1 MSESDAQSFVREHAG
16 WTYAFDRKTLQRG
29 LDYAEQGK
37 SEIVSI
43 RGLTI
48 HAQCAGSQG
57 GAYHQRISLDTTEDG
72 VECIGTCS
80 CPVGNNCKHCAA
92 ALYALERGPN
102 WVEGAP
108 ANPLANAQTTG
119 QPVDLPPDLAH
130 WVQALEIS
138 ATPPAEPTRRK
149 GPSLYYVVSV
159 ESGQCMLSVFKG
171 TRQAEEGLKLTR
183 PSSMPELIYYTPR
196 YVTDEDLRALRLID
210 AISKDY
216 SLPIARLEG
225 KKGAELYEYALATG
239 RLLFGTQ
246 RTPLIHGPDL
256 QAEFRW
262 MRLDNG
268 SYRGAWHPAAN
279 DHTLALPLDPLY
291 YVDTETGQTG
301 KLLHDLDPF
310 IASQL
315 ASAPTVPEHL
325 VIPLSHRLN
334 ALNRQVPTPTTVQ
347 VEHLEQVQPRPHL
360 TLGSLEFSA
369 YMPKTGR
376 MQRQMQHRAALAF
389 DYDGLRASG
398 NDDKPLT
405 RLVEA
410 TSQRIRRQP
419 QAEQVLRKALHDL
432 GFKPATRQ
440 SKALPDSAG
449 EMLQLPDDEAWLRF
463 AREGLP
469 RLRAAGWEIDIH
481 RDFAFN
487 LQEVE
492 DWYASID
499 EAPGHEWFDLE
510 LGIVVDG
517 QRHSLLPIVLQLLR
531 SNPELLRPSELARRS
546 DDEHLVIDLNRGR
559 LDSPTLRVALPYGR
573 IKAVMGTLGELYLHE
588 DTTGP
593 SLRMDR
599 ADAARLND
607 IDHLPL
613 HWEGGSHVRDLG
625 RRLRDARDLQV
636 EPPAALNATLR
647 PYQQQGLNWLQAL
660 REMGTGGILGDDM
673 GLGKTLQTLAHLLL
687 EKQNGHLA
695 HPALA
700 VMPTSLIPN
709 WLDEAQ
715 RFAPGLRVLALQGPG
730 RNKHFAKLHE
740 YDLVLT
746 TYALVPRDIEHL
758 RAQPWSVLVL
768 DEAQNIKSSTSKA
781 TLAVCE
787 LQANQ
792 RLCLTGTPMENNLG
806 ELWSIFHFLMPG
818 WLGEVKRFN
827 QDYRTPIERHGD
839 AERLTHLVSRIRPFL
854 LRRTKEQVAT
864 ELPAKTEMVHWVELS
879 DAQRDTY
886 EAVRVA
892 MDRKVRDEITRNGA
906 ARSQIVILD
915 ALLKLRQVCCDLR
928 LVKGVETKGNQADKG
943 KLGALLEMLE
953 ELLSEGRRVLLFS
966 QFTSMLAL
974 IEQELQ
980 KRKVRYSL
988 LTGDTRDRR
997 TPVQQFQQGD
1007 SEVFLISLKAGGVGL
1022 NLTAADT
1029 VIHFDP
1035 WWNPASENQATD
1047 RAYRIGQDKPVF
1059 VFKLIT
1065 RGTVEEK
1072 IQQLQQDKAALA
1084 ASLLDGGQAGQWRLG
1099 DEEIDALFAPLPGKR
1114 GRQG

>member
-1 MSESDAQSFVREHAG
+1 MVCYQLVLNDDPSSCALRVR
-16 WTYAFDRKTLQRG
+16 
-29 LDYAEQGK
+29 
-37 SEIVSI
+37 
-43 RGLTI
+43 
-48 HAQCAGSQG
+48 
-57 GAYHQRISLDTTEDG
+57 
-72 VECIGTCS
+72 
-80 CPVGNNCKHCAA
+80 
-92 ALYALERGPN
+92 
-102 WVEGAP
+102 
-108 ANPLANAQTTG
+108 
-119 QPVDLPPDLAH
+119 
-130 WVQALEIS
+130 
-138 ATPPAEPTRRK
+138 
-149 GPSLYYVVSV
+149 
-159 ESGQCMLSVFKG
+159 KG
-171 TRQAEEGLKLTR
+171 TRAEHGIRYSRIQSLY
-183 PSSMPELIYYTPR
+183 ELLYEPPKF
-196 YVTDEDLRALRLID
+196 VKEEDLRILRQLSAQTAPYGHERGYAL
-210 AISKDY
+210 KG
-216 SLPIARLEG
+216 LEG
-225 KKGAELYEYALATG
+225 GELLQRALDTG
-239 RLLFGTQ
+239 RLMLIDDLPLLTQ
-246 RTPLIHGPDL
+246 GAPR
-256 QAEFRW
+256 QADFRW
-262 MRLDNG
+262 VRLDSG
-268 SYRGAWHPAAN
+268 DYRGMWYNGEEPLN
-279 DHTLALPLDPLY
+279 CVLPLVPLY
-291 YVDTETGQTG
+291 YFDIDTHEVGSVS
-301 KLLHDLDPF
+301 HDLDPHT
-310 IASQL
+310 ALQL
-315 ASAPTVPEHL
+315 SLAPDVPEHL
-325 VIPLSHRLN
+325 IVPLSHKLN
-334 ALNRQVPTPTTVQ
+334 ALNHHLPTPTTVQ
-347 VEHLEQVQPRPHL
+347 QEQLDGIEPTPHL

-369 YMPKTGR
+369 YTPKTGR

-398 NDDKPLT
+398 GDDKPLS
-405 RLVEA
+405 RLVGS

-419 QAEQVLRKALHDL
+419 QAEQALRKALREH

-449 EMLQLPDDEAWLRF
+449 EMYQLPDDEAWLRF

-469 RLRAAGWEIDIH
+469 RLREAGWAIDVH

-487 LQEVE
+487 LHEVD
-492 DWYASID
+492 DWYATID

-531 SNPELLRPSELARRS
+531 ASPELLRPSELARRS
-546 DDEHLVIDLNRGR
+546 DDEHLLIDLNRAR
-559 LDSPTLRVALPYGR
+559 HDSPALRVALPYGR
-573 IKAVMGTLGELYLHE
+573 IKAVMGTLGELYLH
-588 DTTGP
+588 DDASGP
-593 SLRMDR
+593 SLRLER

-613 HWEGGSHVRDLG
+613 QWEGGSHVRDLG

-636 EPPAALNATLR
+636 VPPKGLNATLR

-687 EKQNGHLA
+687 EKEAGRLA

-700 VMPTSLIPN
+700 VMPTSLVPN
-709 WLDEAQ
+709 WLDEAR
-715 RFAPGLRVLALQGPG
+715 RFAPDLRVLALHGPG
-730 RNKHFAKLHE
+730 RNKHFAKLAD

-746 TYALVPRDIEHL
+746 TYALVPRDLEHL
-758 RAQPWSVLVL
+758 KAQPWHLLVL

-781 TLAVCE
+781 AQAVRE

-818 WLGEVKRFN
+818 WLGESKRFT

-839 AERLTHLVSRIRPFL
+839 AERMGHLASRIRPFL

-864 ELPAKTEMVHWVELS
+864 ELPAKTEMIHWVELS

-892 MDRKVRDEITRNGA
+892 MDKKVRDEIARNGA

-928 LVKGVETKGNQADKG
+928 LVKGTEAKGTFADKG
-943 KLGALLEMLE
+943 KLGSLLEMLE
-953 ELLSEGRRVLLFS
+953 ELLSEGRKVLLFS

-974 IEQELQ
+974 IEFELE
-980 KRKVRYSL
+980 KRGIRYSL

-997 TPVQQFQQGD
+997 APVQQFQNGD
-1007 SEVFLISLKAGGVGL
+1007 SEVFLISLKAGGTGL

-1029 VIHFDP
+1029 VIHYDP

-1072 IQQLQQDKAALA
+1072 IQQLQQEKAALA
-1084 ASLLDGGQAGQWRLG
+1084 AGLLDGGQAGQWRLG
-1099 DEEIDALFAPLPGKR
+1099 DDEIEALFAPLPGKR
-1114 GRQG
+1114 GR

>member
-1 MSESDAQSFVREHAG
+1 MS
-16 WTYAFDRKTLQRG
+16 
-29 LDYAEQGK
+29 
-37 SEIVSI
+37 
-43 RGLTI
+43 
-48 HAQCAGSQG
+48 
-57 GAYHQRISLDTTEDG
+57 TEDARHLLRAHPG
-72 VECIGTCS
+72 WVDHIQDGAMKRGRAYAAQGRTRLLALHDKTIEATCQGSSGEQYRQTIELLLNGAELRVYGRCS
-80 CPVGNNCKHCAA
+80 CPVGLNCKHCVAALLAAQLGDSLPESQPAQQQPALSPALDQWVETLEATGQQVAA
-92 ALYALERGPN
+92 AKPE
-102 WVEGAP
+102 
-108 ANPLANAQTTG
+108 
-119 QPVDLPPDLAH
+119 
-130 WVQALEIS
+130 
-138 ATPPAEPTRRK
+138 RK
-149 GPSLYYVVSV
+149 GPAIHYLIHT
-159 ESGQCMLSVFKG
+159 GNQQCTLEVAKG
-171 TRQAEEGLKLTR
+171 TRQADGGVQFGKITSL
-183 PSSMPELIYYTPR
+183 PELIYYPPR
-196 YVTDEDLRALRLID
+196 YVTQDDARLLRLID
-210 AISKDY
+210 ATNQAVR
-216 SLPIARLEG
+216 PVVELEG
-225 KKGAELYEYALATG
+225 KQGAELLGYALATG
-239 RLLFGTQ
+239 RLHFSTDAH
-246 RTPLIHGPDL
+246 PLEGGPAL

-262 MRLDNG
+262 VRLDDG
-268 SYRGAWHPAAN
+268 SYRGAWYQGEQ
-279 DHTLALPLDPLY
+279 TQLLALPVEPMY
-291 YVDTETGQTG
+291 YVDRAAHLLG
-301 KLLHDLDPF
+301 KLQHDLDPF

-315 ASAPTVPEHL
+315 ARAPTVPEHL
-325 VIPLSHRLN
+325 VVPLSHRLN
-334 ALNRQVPTPTTVQ
+334 ALNRQVPTPTTVNTEQ
-347 VEHLEQVQPRPHL
+347 LEGILPKGHL

-376 MQRQMQHRAALAF
+376 MQRQMQHRAALSF

-398 NDDKPLT
+398 SDDKPLA
-405 RLVEA
+405 RLVGT

-419 QAEQVLRKALHDL
+419 AAEQALRKALRDL

-449 EMLQLPDDEAWLRF
+449 EMLQLPDDEAWLHF

-469 RLRAAGWEIDIH
+469 RLREAGWDIDIH

-487 LQEVE
+487 LQEVD

-546 DDEHLVIDLNRGR
+546 DDEHLLIDLNRGR
-559 LDSPTLRVALPYGR
+559 LDSPALRVALPYGR

-588 DTTGP
+588 DAAGP
-593 SLRMDR
+593 TLRMDR

-607 IDHLPL
+607 IEHLPL
-613 HWEGGSHVRDLG
+613 HWEGGAHVRDLG
-625 RRLRDARDLQV
+625 RRLRDARDVQV
-636 EPPAALNATLR
+636 EPPSGLAATLR

-687 EKQNGHLA
+687 EKQHGRLP

-700 VMPTSLIPN
+700 VMPTSLVPN

-715 RFAPGLRVLALQGPG
+715 RFAPGLRVLALHGPG
-730 RNKHFAKLHE
+730 RSKHFAKLGE

-746 TYALVPRDIEHL
+746 TYALVPRDLEHL
-758 RAQPWSVLVL
+758 RANPWSVLVL

-781 TLAVCE
+781 ALAVCE
-787 LQANQ
+787 LEANQ

-839 AERLTHLVSRIRPFL
+839 GERLAHLVSRIRPFL

-892 MDRKVRDEITRNGA
+892 MDKKVRDEIARNGA
-906 ARSQIVILD
+906 SRSQIVILD

-928 LVKGVETKGNQADKG
+928 LVKGVESKGNQADKG

-974 IEQELQ
+974 IEQELV
-980 KRKVRYSL
+980 KRKIRYSL

-997 TPVQQFQQGD
+997 TPVQQFQKGD

-1072 IQQLQQDKAALA
+1072 IQQLQQEKAALA

-1114 GRQG
+1114 GR

>member
-1 MSESDAQSFVREHAG
+1 MSDGDAQQLLRAYPDWVDFIEAGAMVRGRNYAAQEQARILSQHGPVIEAICKGSAG
-16 WTYAFDRKTLQRG
+16 QTYQQTIRL
-29 LDYAEQGK
+29 
-37 SEIVSI
+37 IVNHGDL
-43 RGLTI
+43 RVFGRCT
-48 HAQCAGSQG
+48 
-57 GAYHQRISLDTTEDG
+57 
-72 VECIGTCS
+72 
-80 CPVGNNCKHCAA
+80 CPVTHNCKHCVA
-92 ALYALERGPN
+92 ALLQLQGSLDAE
-102 WVEGAP
+102 A
-108 ANPLANAQTTG
+108 AQD
-119 QPVDLPPDLAH
+119 QSSLSLPPDLNL
-130 WVQALEIS
+130 WVQALES
-138 ATPPAEPTRRK
+138 PSQPATPQGPARK
-149 GPSLYYVVSV
+149 GPAIYYRIHVDQALWRL
-159 ESGQCMLSVFKG
+159 EPIKG
-171 TRQAEEGLKLTR
+171 TRQADDTLKIGRIT
-183 PSSMPELIYYTPR
+183 SMPEMLYYTPR
-196 YVTDEDLRALRLID
+196 YVTEDDARLLRLID
-210 AISKDY
+210 SRSETTTPA
-216 SLPIARLEG
+216 AQLEG
-225 KKGAELYEYALATG
+225 KQGGELYSYALATG
-239 RLLFGTQ
+239 RLLFEDDLI
-246 RTPLIHGPDL
+246 PLSPGPEL
-256 QAEFRW
+256 HAEFRW
-262 MRLDNG
+262 VRLDNG
-268 SYRGAWHPAAN
+268 SYRGAWYH
-279 DHTLALPLDPLY
+279 DGHEPLQAVPIEPMH
-291 YVDTETGQTG
+291 YVDRQQHVTGT
-301 KLLHDLDPF
+301 LRHDLDPF

-315 ASAPTVPEHL
+315 ARAPVVPEHL

-334 ALNRQVPTPTTVQ
+334 ALNRHVPTPTTVST
-347 VEHLEQVQPRPHL
+347 EQVDGIMPKGRL

-389 DYDGLRASG
+389 DYDGLRANGS
-398 NDDKPLT
+398 DDKPLT
-405 RLVEA
+405 RLA
-410 TSQRIRRQP
+410 GTTSQRIRRQP
-419 QAEQVLRKALHDL
+419 QAEQALRKTLRDL
-432 GFKPATRQ
+432 GFKAATRQ

-449 EMLQLPDDEAWLRF
+449 EMYQLPDDEAWLRF
-463 AREGLP
+463 ARESLP
-469 RLRAAGWEIDIH
+469 HLREAGWDIDIH

-487 LQEVE
+487 LQQVD
-492 DWYASID
+492 DWYATID

-531 SNPELLRPSELARRS
+531 SSPELLRPSELARRS
-546 DDEHLVIDLNRGR
+546 DDEHLLIDLNRGR
-559 LDSPTLRVALPYGR
+559 LDAPALRVALPYGR

-588 DTTGP
+588 DTAGP
-593 SLRMDR
+593 ALRMER
-599 ADAARLND
+599 ADAARLNE
-607 IDHLPL
+607 IEGLPL
-613 HWEGGSHVRDLG
+613 HWEGGEHVRDLG

-636 EPPAALNATLR
+636 EPPSGLQASLR

-673 GLGKTLQTLAHLLL
+673 GLGKTLQALAHLLL
-687 EKQNGHLA
+687 EKQSGRLA
-695 HPALA
+695 SPALA

-715 RFAPGLRVLALQGPG
+715 RFAPSLRVLALHGPG
-730 RNKHFAKLHE
+730 RSKHFAKLHE

-746 TYALVPRDIEHL
+746 TYALVPRDLEHL
-758 RAQPWSVLVL
+758 RTQAWHVLVL

-781 TLAVCE
+781 ALAVCE
-787 LQANQ
+787 LQATQ
-792 RLCLTGTPMENNLG
+792 RVCLTGTPMENNLG

-818 WLGEVKRFN
+818 WLGDLKRFN

-839 AERLTHLVSRIRPFL
+839 GERMAHLASRIRPFL

-892 MDRKVRDEITRNGA
+892 MDQKVRDEIARNGA

-928 LVKGVETKGNQADKG
+928 LVKGVESKGNQADKG

-974 IEQELQ
+974 IEQELE
-980 KRKVRYSL
+980 KRKIRYSL

-1072 IQQLQQDKAALA
+1072 IQVLQQEKAALA

-1099 DEEIDALFAPLPGKR
+1099 DEEIEALFAPLPGKR
-1114 GRQG
+1114 GR

>member
-1 MSESDAQSFVREHAG
+1 MSQGELRKLLGEYPG
-16 WTYAFDRKTLQRG
+16 WTRSFAGPALQRG
-29 LDYAEQGK
+29 ERYA
-37 SEIVSI
+37 SEDRIELNRCDLKGI
-43 RGLTI
+43 EAHCR
-48 HAQCAGSQG
+48 GSQG
-57 GAYHQRISLDTTEDG
+57 QVYRQRIELTVQG
-72 VECIGTCS
+72 RQCHVNGRCS
-80 CPVGNNCKHCAA
+80 CPVGHNCKHCAA
-92 ALYALERGPN
+92 VLYHLAASEADGNGLDDAL
-102 WVEGAP
+102 P
-108 ANPLANAQTTG
+108 ANLQRWLKG
-119 QPVDLPPDLAH
+119 LEPP
-130 WVQALEIS
+130 QATEQSEQEEKRGRMVCYQL
-138 ATPPAEPTRRK
+138 R
-149 GPSLYYVVSV
+149 
-159 ESGQCMLSVFKG
+159 LSDDGCALRVRKG
-171 TRQAEEGLKLTR
+171 TRDENGIRYSRVQSLYEFLYEPPRFVQEEDIRILRLLAAQNLPSGAERGYPLKGQEGG
-183 PSSMPELIYYTPR
+183 EL
-196 YVTDEDLRALRLID
+196 LQRALDTGRMLYD
-210 AISKDY
+210 E
-216 SLPIARLEG
+216 SLP
-225 KKGAELYEYALATG
+225 
-239 RLLFGTQ
+239 LLLQ
-246 RTPLIHGPDL
+246 GPTR

-262 MRLDNG
+262 VRQDNG
-268 SYRGAWHPAAN
+268 NYVGIWYHGDEPLRCV
-279 DHTLALPLDPLY
+279 LPLLPLY
-291 YVDTETGQTG
+291 YFDYLTREIG
-301 KLLHDLDPF
+301 KVGHGLDPH
-310 IASQL
+310 IAQQL
-315 ASAPTVPEHL
+315 TLAPDVPEHL
-325 VIPLSHRLN
+325 VVPLSHKLN
-334 ALNRQVPTPTTVQ
+334 ALNHQLPTPTT
-347 VEHLEQVQPRPHL
+347 LDEQLLDGIQPVAHL

-389 DYDGLRASG
+389 DYDGLRANGS
-398 NDDKPLT
+398 DDKPLT
-405 RLVEA
+405 RLA
-410 TSQRIRRQP
+410 GNTSQRIRRQP
-419 QAEQVLRKALHDL
+419 QAEQALRKALRDF

-463 AREGLP
+463 AREGLAK
-469 RLRAAGWEIDIH
+469 LREAGWVIDVH

-487 LQEVE
+487 LHEVD

-531 SNPELLRPSELARRS
+531 ASPELLRPSELARRS
-546 DDEHLVIDLNRGR
+546 DDEHLLLDLNRAR
-559 LDSPTLRVALPYGR
+559 HDAPALRVALPYGR

-588 DTTGP
+588 DAVGP
-593 SLRMDR
+593 SLRMER

-607 IDHLPL
+607 IEGLPL
-613 HWEGGSHVRDLG
+613 LWEGGAQVRDLG

-636 EPPAALNATLR
+636 EPPKGLNATLR

-687 EKQNGHLA
+687 EKEAGRLNS
-695 HPALA
+695 PALA
-700 VMPTSLIPN
+700 VMPTSLVPN

-715 RFAPGLRVLALQGPG
+715 RFAPGLRVLALHGPG
-730 RNKHFAKLHE
+730 RNKHFAALAE

-746 TYALVPRDIEHL
+746 TYALVPRDLEHL
-758 RAQPWSVLVL
+758 KAQPWHLLVL
-768 DEAQNIKSSTSKA
+768 DEAQNIKSATSKA
-781 TLAVCE
+781 AHAVRE

-818 WLGEVKRFN
+818 WLGDSKRFSH
-827 QDYRTPIERHGD
+827 DYRTPIERHGD
-839 AERLTHLVSRIRPFL
+839 AERMAHLAGRIRPFL

-892 MDRKVRDEITRNGA
+892 MDKKVRDEIARNGA
-906 ARSQIVILD
+906 SRSQIVILD

-928 LVKGVETKGNQADKG
+928 LVKGDETKGSFADKG
-943 KLGALLEMLE
+943 KLGSLLEMLD
-953 ELLSEGRRVLLFS
+953 ELLREGRKVLLFS

-974 IEQELQ
+974 IEQELV
-980 KRKVRYSL
+980 KRGIRYSL

-997 TPVQQFQQGD
+997 APVQQFQNGD
-1007 SEVFLISLKAGGVGL
+1007 SEVFLISLKAGGTGL

-1029 VIHFDP
+1029 VIHYDP

-1072 IQQLQQDKAALA
+1072 IQLLQQEKAALA
-1084 ASLLDGGQAGQWRLG
+1084 AGLLDGGQAGQWRLG
-1099 DEEIDALFAPLPGKR
+1099 DDEIEALFAPLPGKR
-1114 GRQG
+1114 NR

>member
-1 MSESDAQSFVREHAG
+1 MSETDAQFFIRG
-16 WTYAFDRKTLQRG
+16 LDTWRFAFDRTTLQRG
-29 LDYAEQGK
+29 FDYAEEGR

-43 RGLTI
+43 LDLTI
-48 HAQCAGSQG
+48 RAQCAGSG
-57 GAYHQRISLDTTEDG
+57 GRAYYQRIKLDMTEDG
-72 VECIGTCS
+72 LECEGTCS

-92 ALYALERGPN
+92 ALYLLERGPD
-102 WVEGAP
+102 WVEGTP
-108 ANPLANAQTTG
+108 DEPLAVTPAAQ
-119 QPVDLPPDLAH
+119 QSLELPPELAH
-130 WVQALEIS
+130 WVEALEVPAS
-138 ATPPAEPTRRK
+138 VATEPAKRK
-149 GPSLYYVVSV
+149 GPALYYVVSNNH
-159 ESGQCMLSVFKG
+159 GQCMLSVFKG
-171 TRQAEEGLKLTR
+171 TRQPDDSLKLGR
-183 PSSMPELIYYTPR
+183 PSSMPELIYYTPK

-210 AISKDY
+210 ALSKDY
-216 SLPIARLEG
+216 SLPVARLEG

-239 RLLFGTQ
+239 RLLYGQ
-246 RTPLIHGPDL
+246 QQKPLAQGPDL

-262 MRLDNG
+262 VRLDNG
-268 SYRGAWHPAAN
+268 SYRGAWHHAEN
-279 DHTLALPLDPLY
+279 THMLALPVDPLY
-291 YVDTETGQTG
+291 YVDPQSGQTG

-325 VIPLSHRLN
+325 IIPLSHRLN
-334 ALNRQVPTPTTVQ
+334 ALNRQVPTPTKVRS
-347 VEHLEQVQPRPHL
+347 EQIDTIEPRPHL
-360 TLGSLEFSA
+360 TLGSLEYSA

-376 MQRQMQHRAALAF
+376 MQRQMQHRAALSF

-398 NDDKPLT
+398 SDDKPLT
-405 RLVEA
+405 RLVDA

-419 QAEQVLRKALHDL
+419 KAEQALRKTLRDL
-432 GFKPATRQ
+432 GFKAATRQ

-449 EMLQLPDDEAWLRF
+449 EMHQLPDDEAWLHF
-463 AREGLP
+463 ARNGLA
-469 RLRAAGWEIDIH
+469 RLREAGWVIDIH
-481 RDFAFN
+481 RDFSFN
-487 LQEVE
+487 LHEVD

-531 SNPELLRPSELARRS
+531 SNPELLRASELARRS
-546 DDEHLVIDLNRGR
+546 DDEHLLIDLNRGR
-559 LDSPTLRVALPYGR
+559 LDSPALRVALPYGR

-588 DTTGP
+588 DAAGP
-593 SLRMDR
+593 SLRLDR
-599 ADAARLND
+599 ADAARLNEL
-607 IDHLPL
+607 DHLPL
-613 HWEGGSHVRDLG
+613 HWEGGAHVRDLG
-625 RRLRDARDLQV
+625 KRLRDARDLQV
-636 EPPAALNATLR
+636 EPPAQLNAALR

-687 EKQNGHLA
+687 EKQSGRLTT
-695 HPALA
+695 PALA

-709 WLDEAQ
+709 WLDEAK
-715 RFAPGLRVLALQGPG
+715 RFAPDLRVVALQGPG
-730 RNKHFAKLHE
+730 RSKHFATLHD

-746 TYALVPRDIEHL
+746 TYALVPRDLEHL
-758 RAQPWSVLVL
+758 RTQHWHVLVL

-781 TLAVCE
+781 ALAVCE
-787 LQANQ
+787 LQAEQ

-818 WLGEVKRFN
+818 WLGDLKRFN
-827 QDYRTPIERHGD
+827 QDYRTPIERRGD
-839 AERLTHLVSRIRPFL
+839 AERMAHLVSRIRPFL

-892 MDRKVRDEITRNGA
+892 MDKKVRDEIARNGA
-906 ARSQIVILD
+906 SRSQIVILD

-997 TPVQQFQQGD
+997 TPVQAFQQGD
-1007 SEVFLISLKAGGVGL
+1007 SDVFLISLKAGGTGL

-1072 IQQLQQDKAALA
+1072 IQLLQQEKAALA

-1099 DEEIDALFAPLPGKR
+1099 DDEIEALFAPLPGKR
-1114 GRQG
+1114 GR

>member
-1 MSESDAQSFVREHAG
+1 MSESDAQFFVRAHDG
-16 WTYAFDRKTLQRG
+16 WTLAFDRKSLQRG
-29 LDYAEQGK
+29 LDYAEDGR

-43 RGLTI
+43 LDMTI
-48 HAQCAGSQG
+48 RAQCTGSEG
-57 GAYHQRISLDTTEDG
+57 RTYYQRITLDMTEDG
-72 VECIGTCS
+72 LECEGTCS
-80 CPVGNNCKHCAA
+80 CPVGADCKHCAA
-92 ALYALERGPN
+92 ALYLLERGPDYA
-102 WVEGAP
+102 EGDHDVTHATDE
-108 ANPLANAQTTG
+108 AAQQTL
-119 QPVDLPPDLAH
+119 DLPPELAV
-130 WVQALEIS
+130 WVEALEVP
-138 ATPPAEPTRRK
+138 AKPAEPAKRK
-149 GPSLYYVVSV
+149 GPSLFYVVSS
-159 ESGQCMLSVFKG
+159 EHGRCMLSVFKG
-171 TRQAEEGLKLTR
+171 SGQVGADLKLGR
-183 PSSMPELIYYTPR
+183 PSSLPELIYYTPK
-196 YVTDEDLRALRLID
+196 YVGDDDLRILRLID
-210 AISKDY
+210 SLSKDY

-239 RLLFGTQ
+239 RLLYSQQQTQ
-246 RTPLIHGPDL
+246 LTPGPDL
-256 QAEFRW
+256 HAEFRW
-262 MRLDNG
+262 VRLDNG
-268 SYRGAWHPAAN
+268 SYRGAWHHHENA
-279 DHTLALPLDPLY
+279 HTVALPLDPLY
-291 YVDTETGQTG
+291 YVDAQTGLTG

-310 IASQL
+310 VASQL

-325 VIPLSHRLN
+325 IIPLSHRLN
-334 ALNRQVPTPTTVQ
+334 ALNRQVPTPTTVRS
-347 VEHLEQVQPRPHL
+347 VLLDDIQPKAHL

-369 YMPKTGR
+369 YTPKTGR

-398 NDDKPLT
+398 SDDKPLT
-405 RLVEA
+405 RLIDA

-419 QAEQVLRKALHDL
+419 QAEQALRKVLRDL

-463 AREGLP
+463 ARDGLP
-469 RLRAAGWEIDIH
+469 RLREAGWEIDIH

-487 LQEVE
+487 LQEVD

-510 LGIVVDG
+510 LGIVVEG

-546 DDEHLVIDLNRGR
+546 DDEHLLIDLNRGR
-559 LDSPTLRVALPYGR
+559 LDSPALRVALPYGR

-588 DTTGP
+588 DAVGP

-607 IDHLPL
+607 IEHLPL
-613 HWEGGSHVRDLG
+613 HWEGGAHVRDLG

-636 EPPAALNATLR
+636 EVPSGLNATLR

-673 GLGKTLQTLAHLLL
+673 GLGKTLQALAHLLL
-687 EKQNGHLA
+687 EKQSGRLTA
-695 HPALA
+695 PALA
-700 VMPTSLIPN
+700 VMPTSLVPN

-715 RFAPGLRVLALQGPG
+715 RFAPGLRVLALHGPG
-730 RNKHFAKLHE
+730 RSKHFAKLDE
-740 YDLVLT
+740 YDLVLS
-746 TYALVPRDIEHL
+746 TYALVPRDLEHL
-758 RAQPWSVLVL
+758 RAQTWHVLVL

-781 TLAVCE
+781 ALAVCE

-818 WLGEVKRFN
+818 WLGDVKRFN

-839 AERLTHLVSRIRPFL
+839 VERLAHLVSRVRPFL

-892 MDRKVRDEITRNGA
+892 MDKKVRDEIARNGA

-943 KLGALLEMLE
+943 KLGALLDMLE

-974 IEQELQ
+974 IEQELE
-980 KRKVRYSL
+980 KRKIRYSL

-1072 IQQLQQDKAALA
+1072 IQALQQEKAALA

-1114 GRQG
+1114 GR

>member
-1 MSESDAQSFVREHAG
+1 MSESDAQFFVRAHNG
-16 WTYAFDRKTLQRG
+16 WNLAFDRKTLRRG
-29 LDYAEQGK
+29 QDYADEDRC
-37 SEIVSI
+37 EIVSI
-43 RGLTI
+43 LDMTI
-48 HAQCAGSQG
+48 RAQCLGSSG
-57 GAYHQRISLDTTEDG
+57 RTYYQRITLDMTEDG
-72 VECIGTCS
+72 LQCEGTCS
-80 CPVGNNCKHCAA
+80 CPVGENCKHCAA
-92 ALYALERGPN
+92 ALYLLAQGPDCP
-102 WVEGAP
+102 EGMQEP
-108 ANPLANAQTTG
+108 SHPSPETAQ
-119 QPVDLPPDLAH
+119 QSLDLPPELAH
-130 WVQALEIS
+130 WVEALEV
-138 ATPPAEPTRRK
+138 PAEPAEPARRK
-149 GPSLYYVVSV
+149 GPSLYYLLNN
-159 ESGQCMLSVFKG
+159 EHGRCTLAVFKG
-171 TRQAEEGLKLTR
+171 TRQADGQLSLGR
-183 PSSMPELIYYTPR
+183 PSSLPELLYYTPR
-196 YVTDEDLRALRLID
+196 YVTDEDLRILRLID
-210 AISKDY
+210 ALGKDY

-225 KKGAELYEYALATG
+225 KKGAELYEFALASG
-239 RLLFGTQ
+239 RLLLGHQ
-246 RTPLIHGPDL
+246 TPLSPGPAL
-256 QAEFRW
+256 HAEFRW
-262 MRLDNG
+262 VRLDNG
-268 SYRGAWHPAAN
+268 SYRGAWQH
-279 DHTLALPLDPLY
+279 DDKVLDMALPLDPLY
-291 YVDTETGQTG
+291 YIDTRAGLTG

-310 IASQL
+310 VASQL

-334 ALNRQVPTPTTVQ
+334 ALNRQVPTPTSVRSE
-347 VEHLEQVQPRPHL
+347 VIEHIHPKPQL

-389 DYDGLRASG
+389 DYDGLRAIG
-398 NDDKPLT
+398 NDEKPLT
-405 RLVEA
+405 RLVGD

-419 QAEQVLRKALHDL
+419 QAEQALRKALRDL

-449 EMLQLPDDEAWLRF
+449 EMYQLPDDEAWLRF

-469 RLRAAGWEIDIH
+469 RLREAGWHIDIH

-487 LQEVE
+487 LQEVD

-531 SNPELLRPSELARRS
+531 SSPELLRPSELARRS
-546 DDEHLVIDLNRGR
+546 DDEHLLIDLNRGR
-559 LDSPTLRVALPYGR
+559 LDAPALRVALPYGR

-588 DTTGP
+588 QSAGP
-593 SLRMDR
+593 SLRLDR
-599 ADAARLND
+599 ADAARLNE
-607 IDHLPL
+607 IEGLPL
-613 HWEGGSHVRDLG
+613 HWEGGEHVRELG

-636 EPPAALNATLR
+636 APPTGLQASLR

-660 REMGTGGILGDDM
+660 REIGTGGILGDDM
-673 GLGKTLQTLAHLLL
+673 GLGKTLQALAHLLL
-687 EKQNGHLA
+687 EKQAGRLNA
-695 HPALA
+695 PALA

-715 RFAPGLRVLALQGPG
+715 RFAPGLRVLALHGPG
-730 RNKHFAKLHE
+730 RSKYFATLQE

-746 TYALVPRDIEHL
+746 TYALLPRDLEQL
-758 RAQPWSVLVL
+758 RAQAWHLLVL

-781 TLAVCE
+781 ALAACQ

-818 WLGEVKRFN
+818 WLGDLKRFN

-839 AERLTHLVSRIRPFL
+839 GERMAHLASRIRPFL

-892 MDRKVRDEITRNGA
+892 MDQKVREEIARNGA

-928 LVKGVETKGNQADKG
+928 LVKGVESKGNQADKG

-974 IEQELQ
+974 IEQELE
-980 KRKVRYSL
+980 KRKIRYSL

-1072 IQQLQQDKAALA
+1072 IQLLQQEKAALA

-1099 DEEIDALFAPLPGKR
+1099 DEEIEALFAPLPGKR
-1114 GRQG
+1114 GR

>member
-1 MSESDAQSFVREHAG
+1 MSRDALQLLREYPNWTQSFTGPV
-16 WTYAFDRKTLQRG
+16 LQRG
-29 LDYAEQGK
+29 ERYAREDRVEIEYCTGALVEASCRG
-37 SEIVSI
+37 SEGSPYRQKITLTALAGRCHV
-43 RGLTI
+43 RG
-48 HAQCAGSQG
+48 Q
-57 GAYHQRISLDTTEDG
+57 
-72 VECIGTCS
+72 CS
-80 CPVGNNCKHCAA
+80 CPVGHNCKHCAA
-92 ALYALERGPN
+92 ALFVLSEQQATAKSDGDAL
-102 WVEGAP
+102 P
-108 ANPLANAQTTG
+108 ANLQRWLKGLEQPAQ
-119 QPVDLPPDLAH
+119 
-130 WVQALEIS
+130 E
-138 ATPPAEPTRRK
+138 PAETQDKRGRMVCYQLVLTDEPGCALRVR
-149 GPSLYYVVSV
+149 
-159 ESGQCMLSVFKG
+159 KG
-171 TRQAEEGLKLTR
+171 TREDQGLRYSRVQSLYDFLYEPPRFVKEDDIRILRLLSALNQAGSQDRGYQLKGREGG
-183 PSSMPELIYYTPR
+183 ELFQ
-196 YVTDEDLRALRLID
+196 RALD
-210 AISKDY
+210 
-216 SLPIARLEG
+216 
-225 KKGAELYEYALATG
+225 TG
-239 RLLFGTQ
+239 RMLCNENKPLL
-246 RTPLIHGPDL
+246 REGPTL
-256 QAEFRW
+256 AAEFRW
-262 MRLDNG
+262 VRLDNG
-268 SYRGAWHPAAN
+268 HYRGIWYHGETPLN
-279 DHTLALPLDPLY
+279 CVIALLPLY
-291 YVDTETGQTG
+291 YFDFTGSMVG
-301 KLLHDLDPF
+301 KLEHSLDPH
-310 IASQL
+310 IALQL
-315 ASAPTVPEHL
+315 TIAPDVPEHL
-325 VIPLSHRLN
+325 VVPLSHKLN
-334 ALNRQVPTPTTVQ
+334 ALNHQLPTPTT
-347 VEHLEQVQPRPHL
+347 LDEQLIDDLQPRPYL

-398 NDDKPLT
+398 SDDKPLT
-405 RLVEA
+405 RLVGD
-410 TSQRIRRQP
+410 TCQRIRRQP
-419 QAEQVLRKALHDL
+419 QAEQALRKVLRDL
-432 GFKPATRQ
+432 GFKAATRQ

-449 EMLQLPDDEAWLRF
+449 EMYQLPDDEAWLRF

-469 RLRAAGWEIDIH
+469 HLREAGWHIDIH

-487 LQEVE
+487 LQEVD
-492 DWYASID
+492 DWYATID

-546 DDEHLVIDLNRGR
+546 DDEHLLIDLNRGR
-559 LDSPTLRVALPYGR
+559 LDAPALRVALPYGR

-588 DTTGP
+588 DAAGP
-593 SLRMDR
+593 SLRLDR
-599 ADAARLND
+599 ADASRLND
-607 IDHLPL
+607 IDGLPL
-613 HWEGGSHVRDLG
+613 HWEGGEHVRDLG

-636 EPPAALNATLR
+636 EPPSGLQANLR

-673 GLGKTLQTLAHLLL
+673 GLGKTLQALAHLLL
-687 EKQNGHLA
+687 EKQSGRLSA
-695 HPALA
+695 PALA
-700 VMPTSLIPN
+700 VMPTSLVPN

-746 TYALVPRDIEHL
+746 TYALVPRDLEHL
-758 RAQPWSVLVL
+758 RAQAWHVLVL

-781 TLAVCE
+781 ALAVCE
-787 LQANQ
+787 LRANQ
-792 RLCLTGTPMENNLG
+792 RVCLTGTPMENNLG

-818 WLGEVKRFN
+818 WLGDLKRFN

-839 AERLTHLVSRIRPFL
+839 SERMAHLASRIRPFL

-892 MDRKVRDEITRNGA
+892 MDKKVRDEIARNGA

-928 LVKGVETKGNQADKG
+928 LVKGVESKGNQADKG

-974 IEQELQ
+974 IEQELE
-980 KRKVRYSL
+980 KRKIRYSL

-1072 IQQLQQDKAALA
+1072 IQLLQQEKAALA

-1099 DEEIDALFAPLPGKR
+1099 DEEIEALFAPLPGKR
-1114 GRQG
+1114 GR

>member
-1 MSESDAQSFVREHAG
+1 MSRDALQLLREYPNWTQSFTGPV
-16 WTYAFDRKTLQRG
+16 LQRG
-29 LDYAEQGK
+29 ERYAQEDRVEIEHCSGPLIEATCRG
-37 SEIVSI
+37 SEGSPYRQKITLTALAGRCHV
-43 RGLTI
+43 RG
-48 HAQCAGSQG
+48 Q
-57 GAYHQRISLDTTEDG
+57 
-72 VECIGTCS
+72 CS
-80 CPVGNNCKHCAA
+80 CPVGQNCKHCAA
-92 ALYALERGPN
+92 ALFVLSETPAAAKNGDTLPADLQRWLKGLEQPAPEPAQVQDKRGRMVCYQLRLTEEPGCALR
-102 WVEGAP
+102 V
-108 ANPLANAQTTG
+108 
-119 QPVDLPPDLAH
+119 
-130 WVQALEIS
+130 
-138 ATPPAEPTRRK
+138 R
-149 GPSLYYVVSV
+149 
-159 ESGQCMLSVFKG
+159 KG
-171 TRQAEEGLKLTR
+171 TREEQGLRYSRVQSLYEFLYEPPRFVQEEDIRILRLLSALNQTASQDRGYQLKGQEGG
-183 PSSMPELIYYTPR
+183 ELFQ
-196 YVTDEDLRALRLID
+196 RALD
-210 AISKDY
+210 
-216 SLPIARLEG
+216 
-225 KKGAELYEYALATG
+225 TG
-239 RLLFGTQ
+239 RMYCDENKPLL
-246 RTPLIHGPDL
+246 REAPPLA
-256 QAEFRW
+256 AEFRW
-262 MRLDNG
+262 VRLDNG
-268 SYRGAWHPAAN
+268 HYRGIWYHGETPLN
-279 DHTLALPLDPLY
+279 CVIALLPLY
-291 YVDTETGQTG
+291 YFDFSSSQVG
-301 KLLHDLDPF
+301 KIEHNLDPH
-310 IASQL
+310 IALQL
-315 ASAPTVPEHL
+315 TIAPDVPEHL
-325 VIPLSHRLN
+325 VVPLSHKLN
-334 ALNRQVPTPTTVQ
+334 ALNHQLPTPTTL
-347 VEHLEQVQPRPHL
+347 HEQLIDDLQPRPHL

-389 DYDGLRASG
+389 DYDGLRGSG
-398 NDDKPLT
+398 SDDKPLT
-405 RLVEA
+405 RLVDA

-419 QAEQVLRKALHDL
+419 QAEQALRKVLRDF

-449 EMLQLPDDEAWLRF
+449 EMYQLPDDEAWLRF
-463 AREGLP
+463 ARDGLP
-469 RLRAAGWEIDIH
+469 RLREAGWDIDIH

-487 LQEVE
+487 LQEVD

-510 LGIVVDG
+510 LGIVVEG

-531 SNPELLRPSELARRS
+531 SNPELLRPSELARRN
-546 DDEHLVIDLNRGR
+546 DDEHLLIDLNRGR
-559 LDSPTLRVALPYGR
+559 LESPALRVALPYGR

-588 DTTGP
+588 DAVGP
-593 SLRMDR
+593 SLRMGR

-607 IDHLPL
+607 IEHLPL
-613 HWEGGSHVRDLG
+613 HWEGGAHVRDLG

-636 EPPAALNATLR
+636 EVPSGLNATLR

-673 GLGKTLQTLAHLLL
+673 GLGKTLQALAHLLL
-687 EKQNGHLA
+687 EKQSGRLTA
-695 HPALA
+695 PALA
-700 VMPTSLIPN
+700 VMPTSLVPN
-709 WLDEAQ
+709 WLDEAR
-715 RFAPGLRVLALQGPG
+715 RFAPGLRVLALHGPG
-730 RNKHFAKLHE
+730 RSKHFAKLHE
-740 YDLVLT
+740 YDLVLS
-746 TYALVPRDIEHL
+746 TYALVPRDLEHL
-758 RAQPWSVLVL
+758 RAQAWHVLVL

-781 TLAVCE
+781 ALAVGE

-818 WLGEVKRFN
+818 WLGDVKRFN

-839 AERLTHLVSRIRPFL
+839 AERLAHLVSRVRPFL

-892 MDRKVRDEITRNGA
+892 MDKKVRDEIARNGA

-974 IEQELQ
+974 IEQELE
-980 KRKVRYSL
+980 KRKIRYSL

-1072 IQQLQQDKAALA
+1072 IQALQQEKAALA

-1099 DEEIDALFAPLPGKR
+1099 DDEIDALFAPLPGKR
-1114 GRQG
+1114 SR

>member
-1 MSESDAQSFVREHAG
+1 MIESLAQVFVREHDG
-16 WTYAFDRKTLQRG
+16 WSFVFDGKTLQRG
-29 LDYAEQGK
+29 LNYAIEGRAQ
-37 SEIVSI
+37 IVSI
-43 RGLTI
+43 LDMTI
-48 HAQCAGSQG
+48 RAQCAGSNGQVY
-57 GAYHQRISLDTTEDG
+57 AQQITLDMTEDG
-72 VECIGTCS
+72 LECAGVCS
-80 CPVGNNCKHCAA
+80 CPVGVNCKHCAA
-92 ALYALERGPN
+92 ALYELERGREYTEGDQQARNAHAPVQPSLALTPELTH
-102 WVEGAP
+102 WVEALEVP
-108 ANPLANAQTTG
+108 SAASTTG
-119 QPVDLPPDLAH
+119 QA
-130 WVQALEIS
+130 Q
-138 ATPPAEPTRRK
+138 RK
-149 GPSLYYVVSV
+149 GPALYYLVST
-159 ESGQCMLSVFKG
+159 ESGRCVLSVLKG
-171 TRQAEEGLKLTR
+171 TLQADGTLKLVRT
-183 PSSMPELIYYTPR
+183 SSLPELIYYTPK
-196 YVTDEDLRALRLID
+196 YVTDADQRALRLID
-210 AISKDY
+210 AINQDY
-216 SLPIARLEG
+216 SLPIAQLEG

-239 RLLFGTQ
+239 RLLFGPHQ
-246 RTPLIHGPDL
+246 RVLVAGPD
-256 QAEFRW
+256 QHADFRW
-262 MRLDNG
+262 VREENG
-268 SYRGAWHPAAN
+268 SYRGAWHN
-279 DHTLALPLDPLY
+279 DQDVHVLALPLEPLY
-291 YVDTETGQTG
+291 YVMPDTGQTG
-301 KLLHDLDPF
+301 KLVHDLDPF

-315 ASAPTVPEHL
+315 ARAPNVPEHL

-334 ALNRQVPTPTTVQ
+334 ALNRQVPTPTTVRS
-347 VEHLEQVQPRPHL
+347 EDLNGIHPTPRL

-376 MQRQMQHRAALAF
+376 MQRQMQHRAALSF

-405 RLVEA
+405 RLVDA

-419 QAEQVLRKALHDL
+419 QAEQVLRKTLRDL
-432 GFKPATRQ
+432 GFKVATRQ

-449 EMLQLPDDEAWLRF
+449 EMHQLPDDEAWLRF
-463 AREGLP
+463 ARDGLP
-469 RLRAAGWEIDIH
+469 RLREAGWEVDIH

-487 LQEVE
+487 LQEVD
-492 DWYASID
+492 DWYATID

-546 DDEHLVIDLNRGR
+546 DDEHLLIDLNRGR
-559 LDSPTLRVALPYGR
+559 LDSPALRVALPYGR

-588 DTTGP
+588 HTAGP
-593 SLRMDR
+593 SLRLER

-607 IDHLPL
+607 LEHLPL
-613 HWEGGSHVRDLG
+613 HWEGGAHVRDLG
-625 RRLRDARDLQV
+625 RQLRDARDLQV
-636 EPPAALNATLR
+636 EPPAGLNATLR

-687 EKQNGHLA
+687 EKQSGRLTS
-695 HPALA
+695 PALA

-715 RFAPGLRVLALQGPG
+715 RFAPDLRVLALHGPG
-730 RNKHFAKLHE
+730 RSKHFAKLHE
-740 YDLVLT
+740 YDLVLS
-746 TYALVPRDIEHL
+746 TYALAPRDLEHL
-758 RAQPWSVLVL
+758 RAQPWHVLVL

-781 TLAVCE
+781 ALAVCE

-792 RLCLTGTPMENNLG
+792 RVCLTGTPMENNLG

-818 WLGEVKRFN
+818 WLGDVKRFN
-827 QDYRTPIERHGD
+827 QDYRTPIERHADG
-839 AERLTHLVSRIRPFL
+839 ERMAHLVSRIRPFL

-892 MDRKVRDEITRNGA
+892 MDKKVRDEITRNGA
-906 ARSQIVILD
+906 ARSQIIILD

-928 LVKGVETKGNQADKG
+928 LVKGVESKGNQADKG

-1007 SEVFLISLKAGGVGL
+1007 SEVFLISLKAGGTGL

-1072 IQQLQQDKAALA
+1072 IQQLQQEKAALA

-1099 DEEIDALFAPLPGKR
+1099 DEEIEALFAPLPGKR
-1114 GRQG
+1114 GR

>member
-1 MSESDAQSFVREHAG
+1 MKQDAAEMVNAYPNWTQSFSKA
-16 WTYAFDRKTLQRG
+16 ALQRG
-29 LDYAEQGK
+29 ERYAEEGRVELEGFYGPTITANCQG
-37 SEIVSI
+37 SGDNHYRQSI
-43 RGLTI
+43 EL
-48 HAQCAGSQG
+48 HVAGG
-57 GAYHQRISLDTTEDG
+57 RCHVHG
-72 VECIGTCS
+72 ECD
-80 CPVGNNCKHCAA
+80 CPVGQNCKHCAA
-92 ALYALERGPN
+92 ALFCISDPWSNHEATQADPATLSAELQHWLSGLEQAPPKPNAAEDKRGRMVCYQLDLTDDAGCALLVR
-102 WVEGAP
+102 
-108 ANPLANAQTTG
+108 
-119 QPVDLPPDLAH
+119 
-130 WVQALEIS
+130 
-138 ATPPAEPTRRK
+138 
-149 GPSLYYVVSV
+149 
-159 ESGQCMLSVFKG
+159 KG
-171 TRQAEEGLKLTR
+171 TRTEDGIRFSRVQSLYDFLYEPPRFVTEEDTRILRLLSALNQGGGQDRGYKLKGQEGG
-183 PSSMPELIYYTPR
+183 ELFQ
-196 YVTDEDLRALRLID
+196 RAL
-210 AISKDY
+210 
-216 SLPIARLEG
+216 E
-225 KKGAELYEYALATG
+225 TG
-239 RLLFGTQ
+239 RMFYDVGFP
-246 RTPLIHGPDL
+246 PLHQGPVRH
-256 QAEFRW
+256 AEFRW
-262 MRLDNG
+262 VRLDNG
-268 SYRGAWHPAAN
+268 NYRGLWYSGEEM
-279 DHTLALPLDPLY
+279 LRCVIPLLPLY
-291 YVDTETGQTG
+291 YFDLLTSEVG
-301 KLLHDLDPF
+301 KVEHSLDPHVAVQLT
-310 IASQL
+310 IA
-315 ASAPTVPEHL
+315 PDVPEHL
-325 VIPLSHRLN
+325 VVPLSHKLN
-334 ALNRQVPTPTTVQ
+334 ALSHKVPTPTPVQ
-347 VEHLEQVQPRPHL
+347 EQLLDHIQPKPIL
-360 TLGSLEFSA
+360 ALGSLEYTA

-389 DYDGLRASG
+389 NYDGLQVSG
-398 NDDKPLT
+398 TDEKPLT
-405 RLVEA
+405 RLA
-410 TSQRIRRQP
+410 GSTSQRIRRQP
-419 QAEQVLRKALHDL
+419 QAELALRNALRDL

-449 EMLQLPDDEAWLRF
+449 EMYQLPDDEAWLRF

-469 RLRAAGWEIDIH
+469 RLREAGWNIDIH

-487 LQEVE
+487 LQEVD
-492 DWYASID
+492 DWYATID

-531 SNPELLRPSELARRS
+531 SSPELLRPSELARRS
-546 DDEHLVIDLNRGR
+546 DDEHLLIDLNRGR
-559 LDSPTLRVALPYGR
+559 LDTPALRVALPYGR

-588 DTTGP
+588 DTAGP
-593 SLRMDR
+593 SLRMER
-599 ADAARLND
+599 ADAARLNE
-607 IDHLPL
+607 IEGLPL
-613 HWEGGSHVRDLG
+613 HWEGGEHVRDLG
-625 RRLRDARDLQV
+625 RRLRDARELQV
-636 EPPAALNATLR
+636 PPPAGLRANLR

-660 REMGTGGILGDDM
+660 RGMGTGGILGDDM

-687 EKQNGHLA
+687 EKDSGRLGA
-695 HPALA
+695 PALA

-715 RFAPGLRVLALQGPG
+715 RFAPDLRVLALHGPG
-730 RNKHFAKLHE
+730 RSKHFTRLHE

-746 TYALVPRDIEHL
+746 TYALMPRDLEHL
-758 RAQPWSVLVL
+758 RAQAWHMLVL

-781 TLAVCE
+781 ALAVCE
-787 LQANQ
+787 LQAGQ

-818 WLGEVKRFN
+818 WLGDLKRFN
-827 QDYRTPIERHGD
+827 QDYRVPIERHGD
-839 AERLTHLVSRIRPFL
+839 AERLAHLVTRIRPFL

-892 MDRKVRDEITRNGA
+892 MDQKVRDEIARNGA

-928 LVKGVETKGNQADKG
+928 LVKGVESHGNQADKG

-980 KRKVRYSL
+980 KRKIRYSL

-997 TPVQQFQQGD
+997 TPVRQFQQGD

-1029 VIHFDP
+1029 VIHYDP

-1072 IQQLQQDKAALA
+1072 IQMLQQEKAALA
-1084 ASLLDGGQAGQWRLG
+1084 ASLLDGGQAGQWRMG
-1099 DEEIDALFAPLPGKR
+1099 DEEIEALFAPLPGKR
-1114 GRQG
+1114 GR

>member
-1 MSESDAQSFVREHAG
+1 MNADVQKLAAENPSWKRDFSAA
-16 WTYAFDRKTLQRG
+16 TLQRG
-29 LDYAEQGK
+29 ERYAEQGLVQIQ
-37 SEIVSI
+37 SHGDSRIES
-43 RGLTI
+43 TC
-48 HAQCAGSQG
+48 HGSG
-57 GAYHQRISLDTTEDG
+57 GNIYRQRIIITAGPSGQCHVRGD
-72 VECIGTCS
+72 CS
-80 CPVGNNCKHCAA
+80 CPVGTNCKHCAA
-92 ALYALERGPN
+92 ALYT
-102 WVEGAP
+102 
-108 ANPLANAQTTG
+108 LANSHGHGAANGDQ
-119 QPVDLPPDLAH
+119 LPHHLQHWLQGLEPPTSRQGDAEDKRGRMVCYQLALNDDH
-130 WVQALEIS
+130 SSCAL
-138 ATPPAEPTRRK
+138 RVR
-149 GPSLYYVVSV
+149 
-159 ESGQCMLSVFKG
+159 KG
-171 TRQAEEGLKLTR
+171 TREEHGIRYSRIQSLY
-183 PSSMPELIYYTPR
+183 ELLYEPPKF
-196 YVTDEDLRALRLID
+196 VKEEDLRILRQLSAQTAPYGHERGYAL
-210 AISKDY
+210 KG
-216 SLPIARLEG
+216 LEG
-225 KKGAELYEYALATG
+225 GELLQRALDTG
-239 RLLFGTQ
+239 RLMFIEDLPLLTQ
-246 RTPLIHGPDL
+246 GAPR
-256 QAEFRW
+256 QADFRW
-262 MRLDNG
+262 VRLGNG
-268 SYRGAWHPAAN
+268 DYRGMWYNGEEPLN
-279 DHTLALPLDPLY
+279 CVLPLVPLY
-291 YVDTETGQTG
+291 YFDLDTHEVGSVS
-301 KLLHDLDPF
+301 HDLDPHT
-310 IASQL
+310 ALQL
-315 ASAPTVPEHL
+315 SLAPDVPEHL
-325 VIPLSHRLN
+325 IVPLSHKLN
-334 ALNRQVPTPTTVQ
+334 ALNHHLPTPTTVQ
-347 VEHLEQVQPRPHL
+347 QEQLDDIAPTPHL

-369 YMPKTGR
+369 YTPKTGR

-398 NDDKPLT
+398 GDDKPLS
-405 RLVEA
+405 RLVGS

-419 QAEQVLRKALHDL
+419 QAEQALRKVLREH

-449 EMLQLPDDEAWLRF
+449 EMYQLPDDEAWLRF

-469 RLRAAGWEIDIH
+469 RLREAGWAIDVH

-487 LQEVE
+487 LHEVD
-492 DWYASID
+492 DWYATID

-531 SNPELLRPSELARRS
+531 ASPELLRPSELARRS
-546 DDEHLVIDLNRGR
+546 DDEHLLIDLNRAR
-559 LDSPTLRVALPYGR
+559 HDSPALRVALPYGR
-573 IKAVMGTLGELYLHE
+573 IKAVMGTLGELYLHN
-588 DTTGP
+588 DASGP
-593 SLRMDR
+593 SLRLER

-613 HWEGGSHVRDLG
+613 QWEGGSHVRDLG

-636 EPPAALNATLR
+636 VPPKGLNATLR

-687 EKQNGHLA
+687 EKEAGRLA
-695 HPALA
+695 HTALA
-700 VMPTSLIPN
+700 VMPTSLVPN
-709 WLDEAQ
+709 WLDEAR
-715 RFAPGLRVLALQGPG
+715 RFAPDLRVLALHGPS
-730 RNKHFAKLHE
+730 RNKHFAKLAD

-746 TYALVPRDIEHL
+746 TYALVPRDLEHL
-758 RAQPWSVLVL
+758 KVQPWHLLVL

-781 TLAVCE
+781 AQAVRE

-818 WLGEVKRFN
+818 WLGESKRFT

-839 AERLTHLVSRIRPFL
+839 AERMGHLASRIRPFL

-864 ELPAKTEMVHWVELS
+864 ELPAKTEMIHWVELS

-892 MDRKVRDEITRNGA
+892 MDKKVRDEIARNGA

-928 LVKGVETKGNQADKG
+928 LVKGTEAKGTFADKG
-943 KLGALLEMLE
+943 KLGSLLEMLE
-953 ELLSEGRRVLLFS
+953 ELLSEGRKVLLFS

-974 IEQELQ
+974 IEFELE
-980 KRKVRYSL
+980 KRGIRYSL

-997 TPVQQFQQGD
+997 APVQQFQNGD
-1007 SEVFLISLKAGGVGL
+1007 SEVFLISLKAGGTGL

-1029 VIHFDP
+1029 VIHYDP

-1072 IQQLQQDKAALA
+1072 IQQLQQEKAALA
-1084 ASLLDGGQAGQWRLG
+1084 AGLLDGGQAGQWRLG
-1099 DEEIDALFAPLPGKR
+1099 DDEIEALFAPLPGKR
-1114 GRQG
+1114 GR

>member
-1 MSESDAQSFVREHAG
+1 MSKEDAQQLLKAHPDWVDYIQEGALKRGRE
-16 WTYAFDRKTLQRG
+16 YAAQARTRILS
-29 LDYAEQGK
+29 LNEK
-37 SEIVSI
+37 SIEATCEGSSGE
-43 RGLTI
+43 RYSQTI
-48 HAQCAGSQG
+48 QLLLNGPEL
-57 GAYHQRISLDTTEDG
+57 RIFG
-72 VECIGTCS
+72 RCS
-80 CPVGNNCKHCAA
+80 CPVGLNCKHCVAVVLNVQQGGRPLDSQMAPQQA
-92 ALYALERGPN
+92 ALLLSPALDQ
-102 WVEGAP
+102 WVET
-108 ANPLANAQTTG
+108 LETTG
-119 QPVDLPPDLAH
+119 QRVAAPKP
-130 WVQALEIS
+130 Q
-138 ATPPAEPTRRK
+138 RK
-149 GPSLYYVVSV
+149 GPAIHYLIHAGNQHCTLEVV
-159 ESGQCMLSVFKG
+159 KG
-171 TRQAEEGLKLTR
+171 TRQADDTVHFGKITSL
-183 PSSMPELIYYTPR
+183 PELIYYPPR
-196 YVTDEDLRALRLID
+196 YVTQDDARLLRLID
-210 AISKDY
+210 ASSDATR
-216 SLPIARLEG
+216 PVVDLEG
-225 KKGAELYEYALATG
+225 KQGAELLGYALATG
-239 RLLFGTQ
+239 RLHYNSD
-246 RTPLIHGPDL
+246 PLPLLAGPEI
-256 QAEFRW
+256 QARFRW
-262 MRLDNG
+262 VRLDDG
-268 SYRGAWHPAAN
+268 SYRGAWYHGEQ
-279 DHTLALPLDPLY
+279 TQLLALPVEPMY
-291 YVDTETGQTG
+291 YVDRTAHLLG
-301 KLLHDLDPF
+301 KLQHDLDPF

-315 ASAPTVPEHL
+315 ARAPTVPEHL
-325 VIPLSHRLN
+325 VVPLSHRLN
-334 ALNRQVPTPTTVQ
+334 ALNRQVPTPTTVST
-347 VEHLEQVQPRPHL
+347 EQLDGVLPRGHL

-376 MQRQMQHRAALAF
+376 MQRQMQHRAALSF
-389 DYDGLRASG
+389 DYDGLRAIGS
-398 NDDKPLT
+398 DDKPLA
-405 RLVEA
+405 RLIGA

-419 QAEQVLRKALHDL
+419 QAEQALRKALRDL

-449 EMLQLPDDEAWLRF
+449 EMHQLPDDEAWLHF

-469 RLRAAGWEIDIH
+469 RLREAGWDIDIH

-487 LQEVE
+487 LQEVD

-546 DDEHLVIDLNRGR
+546 DDEHLLIDLNRGR
-559 LDSPTLRVALPYGR
+559 LDSPALRVALPYGR

-588 DTTGP
+588 DAVGP
-593 SLRMDR
+593 TLRMVR

-607 IDHLPL
+607 IEHLPL
-613 HWEGGSHVRDLG
+613 HWEGGAHVRDLG

-636 EPPAALNATLR
+636 ELPTELNATLR

-687 EKQNGHLA
+687 EKQHGRLA
-695 HPALA
+695 NPALA
-700 VMPTSLIPN
+700 VMPTSLVPN
-709 WLDEAQ
+709 WLDEAH
-715 RFAPGLRVLALQGPG
+715 RFAPGLRVLALHGPG
-730 RNKHFAKLHE
+730 RSKHFDKLGD

-746 TYALVPRDIEHL
+746 TYALVPRDLPHL
-758 RAQPWSVLVL
+758 REKTWSVLVL

-781 TLAVCE
+781 ALAVCE

-806 ELWSIFHFLMPG
+806 ELWSLFHFLMPG

-827 QDYRTPIERHGD
+827 QEYRAPIERHGD
-839 AERLTHLVSRIRPFL
+839 SERLAHLVSRIRPFL

-892 MDRKVRDEITRNGA
+892 MDRKVRDEIARNGA
-906 ARSQIVILD
+906 SRSQIVILD

-928 LVKGVETKGNQADKG
+928 LVKGVESKGNQADKG
-943 KLGALLEMLE
+943 KLGALLEMLD

-974 IEQELQ
+974 IEEELE
-980 KRKVRYSL
+980 KRKIRYSL

-1072 IQQLQQDKAALA
+1072 IQQLQQEKAALA

-1099 DEEIDALFAPLPGKR
+1099 DEEIEALFAPLPGKR
-1114 GRQG
+1114 GR

>member
-1 MSESDAQSFVREHAG
+1 MKQDAAEMVNAYPNWTQSFSKA
-16 WTYAFDRKTLQRG
+16 ALQRG
-29 LDYAEQGK
+29 ERYAEEGRVELEGFYGPTITANCQG
-37 SEIVSI
+37 SGDNHYRQSI
-43 RGLTI
+43 EL
-48 HAQCAGSQG
+48 HVAGG
-57 GAYHQRISLDTTEDG
+57 RCHVHG
-72 VECIGTCS
+72 ECD
-80 CPVGNNCKHCAA
+80 CPVGQNCKHCAA
-92 ALYALERGPN
+92 ALFCISDPWSNHEATQADPATLSAELQHWLSGLEQAPPKPNAAEDKRGRMVCYQLDLTDDAGCALLVR
-102 WVEGAP
+102 
-108 ANPLANAQTTG
+108 
-119 QPVDLPPDLAH
+119 
-130 WVQALEIS
+130 
-138 ATPPAEPTRRK
+138 
-149 GPSLYYVVSV
+149 
-159 ESGQCMLSVFKG
+159 KG
-171 TRQAEEGLKLTR
+171 TRTEDGIRFSRVQSLYDFLYEPPRFVTEEDTRILRLLSALNQGGGQDRGYKLKGQEGG
-183 PSSMPELIYYTPR
+183 ELFQ
-196 YVTDEDLRALRLID
+196 RAL
-210 AISKDY
+210 
-216 SLPIARLEG
+216 E
-225 KKGAELYEYALATG
+225 TG
-239 RLLFGTQ
+239 RMFYDVGFP
-246 RTPLIHGPDL
+246 PLHQGPVRH
-256 QAEFRW
+256 AEFRW
-262 MRLDNG
+262 VRLDNG
-268 SYRGAWHPAAN
+268 NYRGLWYSGEEM
-279 DHTLALPLDPLY
+279 LRCVIPLLPLY
-291 YVDTETGQTG
+291 YFDLLTSEVG
-301 KLLHDLDPF
+301 KVEHSLDPHVAVQLT
-310 IASQL
+310 IA
-315 ASAPTVPEHL
+315 PDVPEHL
-325 VIPLSHRLN
+325 VVPLSHKLN
-334 ALNRQVPTPTTVQ
+334 ALSHKVPTPTPVQ
-347 VEHLEQVQPRPHL
+347 EQLLDHIQPKPIL
-360 TLGSLEFSA
+360 ALGSLEYTA

-389 DYDGLRASG
+389 NYDGLQVSG
-398 NDDKPLT
+398 TDEKPLT
-405 RLVEA
+405 RLA
-410 TSQRIRRQP
+410 GSTSQRIRRQP
-419 QAEQVLRKALHDL
+419 QAELALRNALRDL

-449 EMLQLPDDEAWLRF
+449 EMSQLPDDEAWLRF

-469 RLRAAGWEIDIH
+469 RLREAGWNIDIH

-487 LQEVE
+487 LQEVD
-492 DWYASID
+492 DWYATID

-531 SNPELLRPSELARRS
+531 SSPELLRPSELARRS
-546 DDEHLVIDLNRGR
+546 DDEHLLIDLNRGR
-559 LDSPTLRVALPYGR
+559 LDTPALRVALPYGR

-588 DTTGP
+588 DTAGP
-593 SLRMDR
+593 SLRMER
-599 ADAARLND
+599 ADAARLNE
-607 IDHLPL
+607 IEGLPL
-613 HWEGGSHVRDLG
+613 HWEGGEHVRDLG
-625 RRLRDARDLQV
+625 RRLRDARELQV
-636 EPPAALNATLR
+636 PPPAGLRANLR

-660 REMGTGGILGDDM
+660 RGMGTGGILGDDM

-687 EKQNGHLA
+687 EKQSGRLGA
-695 HPALA
+695 PALA

-715 RFAPGLRVLALQGPG
+715 RFAPDLRVLALHGPG
-730 RNKHFAKLHE
+730 RSKHFTRLHE

-746 TYALVPRDIEHL
+746 TYALMPRDLKHL
-758 RAQPWSVLVL
+758 RAQAWHMLVL

-781 TLAVCE
+781 ALAVCE
-787 LQANQ
+787 LQAGQ

-818 WLGEVKRFN
+818 WLGDLKRFN
-827 QDYRTPIERHGD
+827 QDYRVPIERHGD
-839 AERLTHLVSRIRPFL
+839 AERLAHLVTRIRPFL

-892 MDRKVRDEITRNGA
+892 MDQKVRDEIARNGA

-928 LVKGVETKGNQADKG
+928 LVKGVESHGNQADKG

-980 KRKVRYSL
+980 KRKIRYSL

-997 TPVQQFQQGD
+997 TPVRQFQQGD

-1029 VIHFDP
+1029 VIHYDP

-1072 IQQLQQDKAALA
+1072 IQMLQQEKAALA
-1084 ASLLDGGQAGQWRLG
+1084 ASLLDGGQAGQWRMG
-1099 DEEIDALFAPLPGKR
+1099 DEEIEALFAPLPGKR
-1114 GRQG
+1114 GR

>member
-1 MSESDAQSFVREHAG
+1 MSDGDAQQLLRAYPDWVDFFEAG
-16 WTYAFDRKTLQRG
+16 ALARGRNYAAQERTRILSKHGPKVEATCKGSAGQTYQQNIQLVVNHGDLRVFGRCT
-29 LDYAEQGK
+29 
-37 SEIVSI
+37 
-43 RGLTI
+43 
-48 HAQCAGSQG
+48 
-57 GAYHQRISLDTTEDG
+57 
-72 VECIGTCS
+72 
-80 CPVGNNCKHCAA
+80 CPVALNCKHCVAALLQLQYGNDGLDAA
-92 ALYALERGPN
+92 APPEQAALS
-102 WVEGAP
+102 
-108 ANPLANAQTTG
+108 
-119 QPVDLPPDLAH
+119 LPPDLNL
-130 WVQALEIS
+130 WVQALES
-138 ATPPAEPTRRK
+138 PSQPAAPNEPARK
-149 GPSLYYVVSV
+149 GPAIYYRIHMDH
-159 ESGQCMLSVFKG
+159 EHCRLEPIKG
-171 TRQAEEGLKLTR
+171 TRQTDGSLKIGRIT
-183 PSSMPELIYYTPR
+183 SMPEMIYYTPR
-196 YVTDEDLRALRLID
+196 YVTEDDARLLRLID
-210 AISKDY
+210 ARSKTMT
-216 SLPIARLEG
+216 PMVQLEG
-225 KKGAELYEYALATG
+225 KQGAELYGYALATG
-239 RLLFGTQ
+239 RLLFEDDAA
-246 RTPLIHGPDL
+246 PLSPGPEL
-256 QAEFRW
+256 HAEFRW
-262 MRLDNG
+262 VRLDNG
-268 SYRGAWHPAAN
+268 SYRGAWYH
-279 DHTLALPLDPLY
+279 DGHQQLQVLPIEPMH
-291 YVDTETGQTG
+291 YVDRHSHQTG

-315 ASAPTVPEHL
+315 ARAPIVPEHL
-325 VIPLSHRLN
+325 VVPLSHRLN
-334 ALNRQVPTPTTVQ
+334 ALNRQVPTPTAVSTKQ
-347 VEHLEQVQPRPHL
+347 IDDLAPRGRL

-389 DYDGLRASG
+389 DYDGLRATGS
-398 NDDKPLT
+398 DDKPLT
-405 RLVEA
+405 RLVDD

-419 QAEQVLRKALHDL
+419 QAEQALRKALRDL
-432 GFKPATRQ
+432 GFKAATRQ

-449 EMLQLPDDEAWLRF
+449 EMYQLPDDEAWLRF

-469 RLRAAGWEIDIH
+469 RLREAGWEIDIH

-487 LQEVE
+487 LQEVD
-492 DWYASID
+492 DWYATID

-531 SNPELLRPSELARRS
+531 NNPELLRPSELARRS
-546 DDEHLVIDLNRGR
+546 DDEHLLIDLNRGR
-559 LDSPTLRVALPYGR
+559 LDAPALRVALPYGR

-588 DTTGP
+588 DVAGP
-593 SLRMDR
+593 SLRLDR
-599 ADAARLND
+599 ADAARLNE
-607 IDHLPL
+607 IDSLPL
-613 HWEGGSHVRDLG
+613 HWEGGEHVRDLG
-625 RRLRDARDLQV
+625 RRLRDARDLKV
-636 EPPAALNATLR
+636 EPPAGLQASLR

-673 GLGKTLQTLAHLLL
+673 GLGKTLQALAHLLL
-687 EKQNGHLA
+687 EKQTGRLSA
-695 HPALA
+695 PALA
-700 VMPTSLIPN
+700 VMPTSLVPN

-730 RNKHFAKLHE
+730 RSKHFAKLHE

-746 TYALVPRDIEHL
+746 TYALVPRDLEHL
-758 RAQPWSVLVL
+758 RAQAWHVLVL

-781 TLAVCE
+781 ALAVCE
-787 LQANQ
+787 LRANQ
-792 RLCLTGTPMENNLG
+792 RVCLTGTPMENNLG

-818 WLGEVKRFN
+818 WLGDLKRFN

-839 AERLTHLVSRIRPFL
+839 SERMAHLASRIRPFL

-892 MDRKVRDEITRNGA
+892 MDKKVRDEIARNGA

-928 LVKGVETKGNQADKG
+928 LVKGVESKGNQADKG

-974 IEQELQ
+974 IEQELE
-980 KRKVRYSL
+980 KRKIRYSL

-1072 IQQLQQDKAALA
+1072 IQQLQQEKAALA

-1099 DEEIDALFAPLPGKR
+1099 DEEIEALFAPLPGKR
-1114 GRQG
+1114 GR

>member
-1 MSESDAQSFVREHAG
+1 MKQDAAEMVNAYPNWTQSFSKA
-16 WTYAFDRKTLQRG
+16 ALQRG
-29 LDYAEQGK
+29 ERYAEEGRVELEGFYGPTITANCQG
-37 SEIVSI
+37 SGDNHYRQSI
-43 RGLTI
+43 EL
-48 HAQCAGSQG
+48 HVAGG
-57 GAYHQRISLDTTEDG
+57 RCHVHG
-72 VECIGTCS
+72 ECD
-80 CPVGNNCKHCAA
+80 CPVGQNCKHCAA
-92 ALYALERGPN
+92 ALFCISDPWSNHEATQADPATLSAELQHWLSGLEQAPPKPNAAEDKRGRMVCYQLDLTDDAGCALLVR
-102 WVEGAP
+102 
-108 ANPLANAQTTG
+108 
-119 QPVDLPPDLAH
+119 
-130 WVQALEIS
+130 
-138 ATPPAEPTRRK
+138 
-149 GPSLYYVVSV
+149 
-159 ESGQCMLSVFKG
+159 KG
-171 TRQAEEGLKLTR
+171 TRTEDGIRFSRVQSLYDFLYEPPRFVTEEDTRILRLLSALNQGGGQDRGYKLKGQEGG
-183 PSSMPELIYYTPR
+183 ELFQ
-196 YVTDEDLRALRLID
+196 RAL
-210 AISKDY
+210 
-216 SLPIARLEG
+216 E
-225 KKGAELYEYALATG
+225 TG
-239 RLLFGTQ
+239 RMFYDVGFP
-246 RTPLIHGPDL
+246 PLHQGPVRH
-256 QAEFRW
+256 AEFRW
-262 MRLDNG
+262 VRLDNG
-268 SYRGAWHPAAN
+268 NYRGLWYSGEEM
-279 DHTLALPLDPLY
+279 LRCVIPLLPLY
-291 YVDTETGQTG
+291 YFDLLTSEVG
-301 KLLHDLDPF
+301 KVEHSLDPHVAVQLT
-310 IASQL
+310 IA
-315 ASAPTVPEHL
+315 PDVPEHL
-325 VIPLSHRLN
+325 VVPLSHKLN
-334 ALNRQVPTPTTVQ
+334 ALSHKVPTPTPVQ
-347 VEHLEQVQPRPHL
+347 EQLLDHIQPKAIL
-360 TLGSLEFSA
+360 ALGSLEYTA

-389 DYDGLRASG
+389 NYDGLQVSG
-398 NDDKPLT
+398 TDEKPLT
-405 RLVEA
+405 RLA
-410 TSQRIRRQP
+410 GSTSQRIRRQP
-419 QAEQVLRKALHDL
+419 QAELALRNALRDL

-449 EMLQLPDDEAWLRF
+449 EMYQLPDDEAWLRF

-469 RLRAAGWEIDIH
+469 RLREAGWNIDIH

-487 LQEVE
+487 LQEVD
-492 DWYASID
+492 DWYATID

-531 SNPELLRPSELARRS
+531 SSPELLRPSELARRS
-546 DDEHLVIDLNRGR
+546 DDEHLLIDLNRGR
-559 LDSPTLRVALPYGR
+559 LDTPALRVALPYGR

-588 DTTGP
+588 DTAGP
-593 SLRMDR
+593 SLRMER
-599 ADAARLND
+599 ADAARLNE
-607 IDHLPL
+607 IEGLPL
-613 HWEGGSHVRDLG
+613 HWEGGEHVRDLG
-625 RRLRDARDLQV
+625 RRLRDARELQV
-636 EPPAALNATLR
+636 PPPAGLRANLR

-660 REMGTGGILGDDM
+660 RGMGTGGILGDDM

-687 EKQNGHLA
+687 EKDSGRLGA
-695 HPALA
+695 PALA

-715 RFAPGLRVLALQGPG
+715 RFAPDLRVLALHGPG
-730 RNKHFAKLHE
+730 RSKHFTRLHE

-746 TYALVPRDIEHL
+746 TYALMPRDLEHL
-758 RAQPWSVLVL
+758 RAQAWHMLVL

-781 TLAVCE
+781 ALAVCE
-787 LQANQ
+787 LQAGQ

-818 WLGEVKRFN
+818 WLGDLKRFN
-827 QDYRTPIERHGD
+827 QDYRVPIERHGD
-839 AERLTHLVSRIRPFL
+839 AERLAHLVTRIRPFL

-892 MDRKVRDEITRNGA
+892 MDQKVRDEIARNGA

-928 LVKGVETKGNQADKG
+928 LVKGVESHGNQADKG

-980 KRKVRYSL
+980 KRKIRYSL

-997 TPVQQFQQGD
+997 TPVRQFQQGD

-1029 VIHFDP
+1029 VIHYDP

-1072 IQQLQQDKAALA
+1072 IQMLQQEKAALA
-1084 ASLLDGGQAGQWRLG
+1084 ASLLDGGQAGQWRMG
-1099 DEEIDALFAPLPGKR
+1099 DEEIEALFAPLPGKR
-1114 GRQG
+1114 GR

>member
-1 MSESDAQSFVREHAG
+1 MSAADAQHLLMAYPHWVDFIEPGALARG
-16 WTYAFDRKTLQRG
+16 RNYAAQARTR
-29 LDYAEQGK
+29 
-37 SEIVSI
+37 IVSSND
-43 RGLTI
+43 RTI
-48 HAQCAGSQG
+48 EATCEGSADQR
-57 GAYHQRISLDTTEDG
+57 YHQTINLVINGPDLRVFGRCT
-72 VECIGTCS
+72 
-80 CPVGNNCKHCAA
+80 CPVGLNCKHCVA
-92 ALYALERGPN
+92 ALLHLQSGGGRLAPPMPQEQAAL
-102 WVEGAP
+102 V
-108 ANPLANAQTTG
+108 
-119 QPVDLPPDLAH
+119 LPPDLNL
-130 WVQALEIS
+130 WVEALES
-138 ATPPAEPTRRK
+138 PAPSTATGEPVRK
-149 GPSLYYVVSV
+149 GPAIYYRIQMDR
-159 ESGQCMLSVFKG
+159 EHWQLEAIKG
-171 TRQAEEGLKLTR
+171 TRQADGTLKIGRIT
-183 PSSMPELIYYTPR
+183 SMPELIYYTPR
-196 YVTDEDLRALRLID
+196 YVTEEDARLLRLID
-210 AISKDY
+210 ARSKT
-216 SLPIARLEG
+216 IAPVVELEG
-225 KKGAELYEYALATG
+225 KQGAELFGYALATG
-239 RLLFGTQ
+239 RLLCEED
-246 RTPLIHGPDL
+246 PAPMAAGPERH
-256 QAEFRW
+256 AEFRW
-262 MRLDNG
+262 VRLDNG
-268 SYRGAWHPAAN
+268 SYRGAWYL
-279 DHTLALPLDPLY
+279 DEQVQLQALPIDPMY
-291 YVDTETGQTG
+291 YVDKQRHQAG
-301 KLLHDLDPF
+301 KLRHDLDPF

-315 ASAPTVPEHL
+315 ARAPTVPEHL
-325 VIPLSHRLN
+325 VVPLSHRLN
-334 ALNRQVPTPTTVQ
+334 ALNRQVPTPTAVNTQQ
-347 VEHLEQVQPRPHL
+347 VDDIPPKGRL

-398 NDDKPLT
+398 SDDKPLT
-405 RLVEA
+405 RLVDA

-419 QAEQVLRKALHDL
+419 AAEQALRKTLRDL

-463 AREGLP
+463 ARNGLP
-469 RLRAAGWEIDIH
+469 RLRDAGWEVDIY

-487 LQEVE
+487 LQDVD
-492 DWYASID
+492 DWYASIE

-510 LGIVVDG
+510 LGIVVEG

-546 DDEHLVIDLNRGR
+546 DDEHLLIDLNRGR
-559 LDSPTLRVALPYGR
+559 LDSPALRVALPYGR

-588 DTTGP
+588 GSAGP
-593 SLRMDR
+593 ALRMDR
-599 ADAARLND
+599 ADAARLNE
-607 IDHLPL
+607 IEHLPL
-613 HWEGGSHVRDLG
+613 HWEGGAHVRDLG

-636 EPPAALNATLR
+636 APPAALNATLR

-673 GLGKTLQTLAHLLL
+673 GLGKTLQALAHLLL
-687 EKQNGHLA
+687 EKQHGRLA

-700 VMPTSLIPN
+700 VMPTSLVPN
-709 WLDEAQ
+709 WLDEAK

-730 RNKHFAKLHE
+730 RSKHFAKLHE

-746 TYALVPRDIEHL
+746 TYALVPRDLEHL

-768 DEAQNIKSSTSKA
+768 DEAQNIKSGTSKA

-818 WLGEVKRFN
+818 WLGELKRFN

-839 AERLTHLVSRIRPFL
+839 TERLAHLVTRIRPFL

-864 ELPAKTEMVHWVELS
+864 ELPPKTEMVHWVELS

-892 MDRKVRDEITRNGA
+892 MDKKVRDEIARNGA

-943 KLGALLEMLE
+943 KLGALLDMLE

-974 IEQELQ
+974 IEQELD
-980 KRKVRYSL
+980 KRKIRYSL

-1072 IQQLQQDKAALA
+1072 IQQLQQEKAALA

-1099 DEEIDALFAPLPGKR
+1099 DEEIEALFAPLPGKR
-1114 GRQG
+1114 GR

>member
-1 MSESDAQSFVREHAG
+1 MSESDAQFFVRAHNG
-16 WTYAFDRKTLQRG
+16 WTLAFDRKSLRRG
-29 LDYAEQGK
+29 LDYAEDGR

-43 RGLTI
+43 LDMTI
-48 HAQCAGSQG
+48 RAQCTGSEG
-57 GAYHQRISLDTTEDG
+57 RIYSQRITLDMTEDG
-72 VECIGTCS
+72 LECEGTCS
-80 CPVGNNCKHCAA
+80 CPVGENCKHCAA
-92 ALYALERGPN
+92 ALYLLEQGPDCP
-102 WVEGAP
+102 EGDQETSPAP
-108 ANPLANAQTTG
+108 MQTT
-119 QPVDLPPDLAH
+119 QQSLDLPPELAH
-130 WVQALEIS
+130 WVEALEVS
-138 ATPPAEPTRRK
+138 TEPPEPAKRK
-149 GPSLYYVVSV
+149 GTSLYYLLSN
-159 ESGQCMLSVFKG
+159 EHGRCMLSVFKG
-171 TRQAEEGLKLTR
+171 TRQADGQLNLGR
-183 PSSMPELIYYTPR
+183 PSSLPELLYYTPR
-196 YVTDEDLRALRLID
+196 YVTDEDLRILRLID
-210 AISKDY
+210 ALGKDY

-225 KKGAELYEYALATG
+225 KKGAQLYEFALASE
-239 RLLFGTQ
+239 RLLWGHQ
-246 RTPLIHGPDL
+246 TPLSPGPTL

-262 MRLDNG
+262 VRLDNG
-268 SYRGAWHPAAN
+268 SYRGAWQH
-279 DHTLALPLDPLY
+279 DGKVHDTALPLDPLY
-291 YVDTETGQTG
+291 YIDTQTGVTG
-301 KLLHDLDPF
+301 KLLHNLDPF
-310 IASQL
+310 VASQL

-334 ALNRQVPTPTTVQ
+334 ALNRQVPTPTSVRSE
-347 VEHLEQVQPRPHL
+347 VIEHIQPKPHL

-398 NDDKPLT
+398 PDDKPLT
-405 RLVEA
+405 RLVDT

-419 QAEQVLRKALHDL
+419 QAEQALRKVLRDL

-463 AREGLP
+463 ARDGLQ
-469 RLRAAGWEIDIH
+469 RLREAGWDIDIH

-487 LQEVE
+487 LQEVD

-510 LGIVVDG
+510 LGIVVEG

-546 DDEHLVIDLNRGR
+546 DDEHLLIDLNRGR
-559 LDSPTLRVALPYGR
+559 LDSPALRVALPYGR

-588 DTTGP
+588 DALGP
-593 SLRMDR
+593 SLRMSR

-607 IDHLPL
+607 IEHLPL
-613 HWEGGSHVRDLG
+613 HWEGGAHVRDLG

-636 EPPAALNATLR
+636 EVPSGLNATLR

-673 GLGKTLQTLAHLLL
+673 GLGKTLQALAHLLL
-687 EKQNGHLA
+687 EKQSGRLTA
-695 HPALA
+695 PALA
-700 VMPTSLIPN
+700 VMPTSLVPN

-715 RFAPGLRVLALQGPG
+715 RFAPDLRVLALQGPG
-730 RNKHFAKLHE
+730 RSKHFAKLHE

-746 TYALVPRDIEHL
+746 TYALVPRDLEHL
-758 RAQPWSVLVL
+758 RAQAWHVLVL

-781 TLAVCE
+781 ALAVCE

-818 WLGEVKRFN
+818 WLGDVKRFN
-827 QDYRTPIERHGD
+827 QDYRSPIERHGD
-839 AERLTHLVSRIRPFL
+839 AERLAHLVNRVRPFL

-892 MDRKVRDEITRNGA
+892 MDKKVRDEIARNGA
-906 ARSQIVILD
+906 SRSQIVILD

-974 IEQELQ
+974 IEQELE
-980 KRKVRYSL
+980 KRKIRYSL

-997 TPVQQFQQGD
+997 TPVQQFQQGE

-1072 IQQLQQDKAALA
+1072 IQALQQEKAALA

-1099 DEEIDALFAPLPGKR
+1099 DEEIEALFAPLPGKR
-1114 GRQG
+1114 SR